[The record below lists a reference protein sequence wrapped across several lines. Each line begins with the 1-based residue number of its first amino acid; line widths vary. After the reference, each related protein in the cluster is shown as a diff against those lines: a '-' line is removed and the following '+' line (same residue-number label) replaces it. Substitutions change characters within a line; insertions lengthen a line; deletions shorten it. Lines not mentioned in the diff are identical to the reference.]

1 MIDHIQAV
9 QNATAYFTSVL
20 PVVDVRLEEIET
32 HEGDGFDITLSGLL
46 PTARTVPPDVV
57 ATPTISDLF
66 KRDYE
71 RVYKRFEVE
80 PIGTVKSMK
89 IRKI

>member
-46 PTARTVPPDVV
+46 PTAKTEPADLGPP
-57 ATPTISDLF
+57 SLSGLF